1 MKLLAPSSR
10 SRTSGILSSGLL
22 LAALLAGTTMA
33 ASAPIDQAD
42 RVLREGTGARRD
54 ALTALELKKTTLPMD
69 AMKEWIGTAVDAKA
83 VEGKPVMLVFFSS
96 WLPASAAVV
105 SKADAL
111 AKQHAGNLVVIG
123 VHDERRFDTLG
134 KFMNER
140 SLGFPVTRDV
150 GGTIRKQFQVDA
162 DPDVYIIDRAG
173 QLRFADIEN
182 AGIDAA
188 VETVVKETAEIAAA
202 RPAAFAAELRDAEAA
217 KGRTRVAGNAVTA
230 GSQGRPQEVKFQ
242 LPDASQYEVAAWP
255 TKNNSEGL
263 SNDLQGQRAPFEIEP
278 EMKWLTDQPKFAGRV
293 TVVEFWATWCYPCKR
308 AKPLLNEIQKAFRD
322 DLNLVAVSSEDDA
335 QKKPDVEKYLREN
348 VSELYQLWD
357 QSGKLKKAAQVNGIP
372 AAFVVSTDG
381 VVRWQGNP
389 HEPGF
394 RKAIEAI
401 VAADPGVKAR
411 RLAEKRAI
419 NSTGG

>member
-1 MKLLAPSSR
+1 MMSSASARSRFASVLLASVAALAGSS
-10 SRTSGILSSGLL
+10 IA
-22 LAALLAGTTMA
+22 LAA
-33 ASAPIDQAD
+33 APVDQAD

-54 ALTALELKKTTLPMD
+54 ALSGMELKKTTLPFD
-69 AMKEWIGTAVDAKA
+69 AMKEWVGAAVDAKA
-83 VEGKPVMLVFFSS
+83 VEGKPVMVVFFSS
-96 WLPASAAVV
+96 WLPASSIVLA
-105 SKADAL
+105 KAEAL

-134 KFMNER
+134 KFMSEK
-140 SLGFPVTRDV
+140 SLSFPVTRDV
-150 GGTIRKQFQVDA
+150 GGVIRKAYQVDA

-182 AGIDAA
+182 AALDAA
-188 VETVVKETAEIAAA
+188 VDIVVKETAEVASA
-202 RPAAFAAELRDAEAA
+202 RPAAFAQELRDAEAS
-217 KGRTRVAGNAVTA
+217 KGRTRGAGNAVAA
-230 GSQGRPQEVKFQ
+230 GSAGRPKDVKFQ
-242 LPDASQYEVAAWP
+242 LPEASQYEIAAWP
-255 TKNNSEGL
+255 TKNKSDNMG
-263 SNDLQGQRAPFEIEP
+263 NDLQGQRAPFEIDP
-278 EMKWLTDQPKFAGRV
+278 EMTWLTEQPKFAGRV

-348 VSELYQLWD
+348 VSELFQLWD
-357 QSGKLKKAAQVNGIP
+357 QTGKLGKAATVTGFP
-372 AAFVVSTDG
+372 TAFVVSTDG

-419 NSTGG
+419 NAAGG